1 MLERIILLFYLC
13 INLTKGISPVEPE
26 FQATKLFEN
35 NENELIL
42 IFTGDPQYYFP
53 CTLTNKECKEKAEE
67 CRKKNGLNILS
78 NRINKTG
85 LSFSQIEAFELEC
98 IQIESKVSNSAQRRS
113 IFDLNRRLI
122 NKPKALIIN
131 GDLTNY
137 GHARELTKFKEE
149 WMSLPLY
156 ILAGLGNHDYE
167 NNVNDCIA
175 NQCANNMLYWFVRK
189 YAPQAKLHL
198 DYKSST
204 DFFKTTYKGSFAYAR
219 TLCIENG
226 QTCVRVIQLNNR
238 PDYATSVQSASQW
251 EVQSS
256 LQWLKRELE
265 ATHGNRSW
273 PILINLHNLD
283 KNAEIRIRNILS
295 LWFRRPEN
303 QNIIRKVAI
312 FFAHMHERHE
322 LKTVCIAGTTVP
334 FVYVGSVPHNRFT
347 TVKFTDSSA
356 YFFFMKSNI
365 NTPNTSIIARND
377 FKWKPC

>member
-1 MLERIILLFYLC
+1 MLAKIILFYYLC
-13 INLTKGISPVEPE
+13 ITLTKGSIPPIEPE
-26 FQATKLFEN
+26 IIAKKLLEI

-53 CTLTNKECKEKAEE
+53 CTLINKECKDKTEE

-85 LSFSQIEAFELEC
+85 LSYSQIEAFESEC
-98 IQIESKVSNSAQRRS
+98 IQIESKISNSAQRRS

-137 GHARELTKFKEE
+137 GHAKELTKFKEE

-167 NNVNDCIA
+167 NNVNDCVA

-226 QTCVRVIQLNNR
+226 QTCVRIIQLNNR
-238 PDYATSVQSASQW
+238 PNYATSVQSASQW
-251 EVQSS
+251 EIQSS

-283 KNAEIRIRNILS
+283 KNAQIRIRNILS
-295 LWFRRPEN
+295 LWYLF
-303 QNIIRKVAI
+303 
-312 FFAHMHERHE
+312 
-322 LKTVCIAGTTVP
+322 
-334 FVYVGSVPHNRFT
+334 
-347 TVKFTDSSA
+347 
-356 YFFFMKSNI
+356 
-365 NTPNTSIIARND
+365 
-377 FKWKPC
+377 